1 MVLTG
6 VNNAAD
12 AVHACPAQRPTFIG
26 ADLRDL
32 HTDADTLAV
41 AAHPAWHVEVGDD
54 AVTVTAT
61 GADPG
66 DDGLSAVRATAR
78 AVWDAATDGR
88 PVSGARR

>member
-12 AVHACPAQRPTFIG
+12 AVHAVPAQRPTFIG

-32 HTDADTLAV
+32 HTDADALAV
-41 AAHPAWHVEVGDD
+41 AAHPAWHVEVADG

-61 GADPG
+61 GDDPG
-66 DDGLSAVRATAR
+66 DDGLSVGAGHRSR
-78 AVWDAATDGR
+78 GLGR
-88 PVSGARR
+88 GARRAAGQGPRR